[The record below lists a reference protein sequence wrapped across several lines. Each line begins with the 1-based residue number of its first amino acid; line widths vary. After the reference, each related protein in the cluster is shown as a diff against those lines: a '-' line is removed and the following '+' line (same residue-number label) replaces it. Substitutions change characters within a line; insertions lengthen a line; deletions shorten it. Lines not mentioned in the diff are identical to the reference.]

1 MKALIVILC
10 LTILFSSAWS
20 QTETDFESQKGLL
33 TCPLAKSESVNQH
46 VVAVYGGEVIAVLH
60 NKGFNTAIM
69 IRHGN
74 YYAVYS
80 GLDQASVTKGMLID
94 KNQEIGTLLS
104 ADDAKFHFELWSSSN
119 GKKKRPVQMNS
130 QEWVTCLN

>member
-10 LTILFSSAWS
+10 LTILFSSAFS
-20 QTETDFESQKGLL
+20 QTDFESQKGLL
-33 TCPLAKSESVNQH
+33 TCPLVKSESVNQH

-60 NKGFNTAIM
+60 NKGFDTAVM

-74 YYAVYS
+74 YYAIYS
-80 GLDQASVTKGMLID
+80 GLDQASVTKGMLIAQS
-94 KNQEIGTLLS
+94 QELGTLLS

-119 GKKKRPVQMNS
+119 GKKKRPVQMNP